1 MYECTWLH
9 GNRNKEIEEIASY
22 SIYENLSQK
31 NFANVPD
38 DEVEELM
45 QTIKALSRRLAAHIN
60 RRYEKDNRINLP
72 DLRRTLRKNMR
83 RGGELLEI
91 AFRKPKRNRT
101 KLVVICDVSRS
112 MELYAAFLLQ
122 FMYAFQQ
129 VYSRVET
136 FAFST
141 SLQQITLLLKQN
153 DFHQAMN
160 LLSEQNE
167 KWSGGTRIGKS
178 LNSFVNDHA
187 LKVLDKKTIVVIM
200 SDGWDTGDIDLLK
213 HSMEMIHNR
222 SKKVIWLNP
231 LAGFSDYKPHVEIFA
246 DEEAHKFLKDY
257 PYLKRATGE
266 DFGREFL
273 SLKCAV
279 KVVDNIDEALSHIQQ
294 YSTKHSEA
302 IVSENKDQCE
312 RFLQEV
318 DAAAVY
324 SNASTRFTDG
334 EEFGLGAEIGIS
346 TQKLHA
352 RGPFALE
359 KLVTEKWIIRGD
371 GQVR

>member
-1 MYECTWLH
+1 MIFRQTSLSKNIVQFCRFLRQKGFALSVEEESTALNSLKFIDHSDRKNFRLALKAVCCRSKTQLNEFDELFNEYWKQVEKAVDSKIKSKSETSLKPTIKDEQFKSLKSWLH

-129 VYSRVET
+129 VYSRLET

-213 HSMEMIHNR
+213 HSMEVIHNR

-231 LAGFSDYKPHVEIFA
+231 LAGFSDYKPHVAGMKAALPYINIFA
-246 DEEAHKFLKDY
+246 SVHNAD
-257 PYLKRATGE
+257 
-266 DFGREFL
+266 
-273 SLKCAV
+273 SLRK
-279 KVVDNIDEALSHIQQ
+279 
-294 YSTKHSEA
+294 
-302 IVSENKDQCE
+302 
-312 RFLQEV
+312 
-318 DAAAVY
+318 
-324 SNASTRFTDG
+324 
-334 EEFGLGAEIGIS
+334 LG
-346 TQKLHA
+346 
-352 RGPFALE
+352 
-359 KLVTEKWIIRGD
+359 KWL
-371 GQVR
+371 

>member
-1 MYECTWLH
+1 MEEESTALTAMQYLDYSDRKIFRLGLKAVCCRSKTQLNEFDALFDQYWKEVEKAVDSKIKLKEEISLKPTVKDEQFKSLKSWLQ

-38 DEVEELM
+38 DEVDELM

-60 RRYEKDNRINLP
+60 RRYEKDNQINLP
-72 DLRRTLRKNMR
+72 DLRRTLRRNMR

-122 FMYAFQQ
+122 FMYAFQR

-141 SLQQITLLLKQN
+141 SLQQITSVLKQN

-160 LLSEQNE
+160 LLSEQNK

-178 LNSFVNDHA
+178 LNTFVTDYA
-187 LKVLDKKTIVVIM
+187 SKVLDKKTIVIIM

-213 HSMEMIHNR
+213 HSMEAIHNR

-231 LAGFSDYKPHVEIFA
+231 LAGFSDYKPHVA
-246 DEEAHKFLKDY
+246 GMKAAL
-257 PYLKRATGE
+257 PYINV
-266 DFGREFL
+266 F
-273 SLKCAV
+273 
-279 KVVDNIDEALSHIQQ
+279 
-294 YSTKHSEA
+294 
-302 IVSENKDQCE
+302 
-312 RFLQEV
+312 
-318 DAAAVY
+318 AAVH
-324 SNASTRFTDG
+324 NAESLR
-334 EEFGLGAEIGIS
+334 
-346 TQKLHA
+346 K
-352 RGPFALE
+352 LE
-359 KLVTEKWIIRGD
+359 KWL
-371 GQVR
+371 